1 MRSVFGLSLSSLLLL
16 HTLAAAEIPVA
27 PLGTYKPLERKF
39 WAFQPR
45 ANVAPPLQSDAAAK
59 RWTKTPIDAFIL
71 QNLRKSG
78 LDPAPPAD
86 RATLIRRATYDLH
99 GIPPTPEEI
108 DAFVADKSPKAW
120 EKVVDRLL
128 ASPRYGEQWGRHW
141 LDVVRFAESDGYEY
155 DTHRPDAYRYRDYV
169 VRSFNTDKPYSE
181 FVKEQ
186 LAGDEMEPV
195 SEDRLIAS
203 GFNRMGPLRKN
214 VGNQKVA
221 GSRNEVLVEMT
232 NVVGAAYLGVT
243 VGCARCHDHKFDP
256 FRQSDYYRLMGYF
269 AQTQPHDL
277 VQASVEE
284 QQAWKVKAAPVQK
297 EINDLQAKM
306 KKAPEGEKNGIA
318 MQLDDVEDK
327 LPAPLPSVFTVS
339 DDQKNP
345 TPIEVL
351 FHGDY
356 LQPTAKVGARPLG
369 ILLPEAA
376 PEKPVSIEKPRLE
389 LANWIADPS
398 NPLTA
403 RVMVN
408 RVWEYHFGRGIVSTP
423 NDFGR
428 MGGRPSNPELLDYLA
443 NQYVANG
450 WKMKPLHR
458 MIMLS
463 SAYQQ
468 SSDSPI
474 EKVAMEKDSENTLL
488 WKFTRRRL
496 EAEEIRDSMLMI
508 SGKLNP
514 KSGGPSVMVPIDAD
528 LVKMLKRPQYWVT
541 TKDKSEYDRR
551 SLYMIYKRNLQL
563 PFMAVFDAPDSLLS
577 CPRREQATHAPQAL
591 EMINGA
597 TSNAL
602 AADFAN
608 RLKLE
613 AKSNPA
619 RIDRAWRLALG
630 RLPTPKERAF
640 ALQFIA
646 TGPNDPVVLKELAL
660 DVFNLNAFLY
670 VN

>member
-1 MRSVFGLSLSSLLLL
+1 MKAFLSVLIAGSFLLP
-16 HTLAAAEIPVA
+16 AAEIAVA

-45 ANVAPPLQSDAAAK
+45 KDVPVPVLSDAADR
-59 RWTKTPIDAFIL
+59 RWVKTPIDAFIL

-78 LDPAPPAD
+78 LQPAPPAD
-86 RATLIRRATYDLH
+86 RLTLIRRVTYDLH
-99 GIPPTPEEI
+99 GVPPTPEEI
-108 DAFVADKSPKAW
+108 DAFLKDRSSNAW
-120 EKVVDRLL
+120 AKVVDRLL
-128 ASPRYGEQWGRHW
+128 DSPKYGEQWGRHW

-169 VRSFNTDKPYSE
+169 VRSFNTDKPYKE

-186 LAGDEMEPV
+186 LAGDEIDAAN
-195 SEDRLIAS
+195 EDYLIAS

-232 NVVGAAYLGVT
+232 NIVGAAYLGVT

-256 FRQSDYYRLMGYF
+256 FRQSDYYRMMGYF

-277 VQASVEE
+277 IQASKEE
-284 QQAWKVKAAPVQK
+284 QEAWKLKAAPVQK
-297 EINDLQAKM
+297 QITDLQMKM
-306 KKAPEGEKNGIA
+306 RKAPEGEKNGIA
-318 MQLDDVEDK
+318 MQLDDLEDK
-327 LPAPLPSVFTVS
+327 LPAPLPSVYTVT
-339 DDQKNP
+339 DDQKNA

-369 ILLPEAA
+369 ILLPEGV
-376 PEKPVSIEKPRLE
+376 PERPVDLPKPRLE
-389 LANWIADPS
+389 LASWIADPS

-450 WKMKPLHR
+450 WHMKPLHR
-458 MIMLS
+458 MILLS
-463 SAYQQ
+463 SAYRQA
-468 SSDSPI
+468 SESPI
-474 EKVAMEKDSENTLL
+474 EKLAMEKDSENALV

-496 EAEEIRDSMLMI
+496 EAEEIRDSMLAI

-514 KSGGPSVMVPIDAD
+514 KAGGPSVMVPIDQD

-541 TKDKSEYDRR
+541 TRDKSEYDRR
-551 SLYMIYKRNLQL
+551 SIYMIYKRNLQL
-563 PFMAVFDAPDSLLS
+563 PFMGVFDAPDSLLS

-591 EMINGA
+591 EMMNGA
-597 TSNAL
+597 TSNSL
-602 AADFAN
+602 AEKFAE
-608 RLKLE
+608 RLKVE
-613 AKSNPA
+613 AKGNSA
-619 RIDRAWRLALG
+619 RVDRAWRLAVG
-630 RLPTPKERAF
+630 RPPTPKEKSL
-640 ALQFIA
+640 ALQFVA
-646 TGPNDPVVLKELAL
+646 AGADDPTALKELAL
-660 DVFNLNAFLY
+660 DIFNLNAFLY